1 MKRNTRL
8 QQSALMLALVTAYP
22 VLSYGAAGTTQFIAG
37 DVSLRRGSAPATPLA
52 KGTVLESGD
61 AITTGA
67 RGVAQVKFSD
77 GGYVAIQPNSQFDI
91 TRYADSGN
99 AQQDSFLVNLARGG
113 MRAITGLIGKRNTAN
128 YKVTTNTAT
137 VGIRGSAF
145 HLAYN
150 PDGSLSVS
158 TEQDAIEVCTPSG
171 CVGINVGESVIVPS
185 DNSAPIRTNTRAT
198 LPLAPF
204 RQDPE
209 VAGNQTNPDGTA
221 AIVPSVPIVQT
232 GIAFAGSGLEDG
244 YYGTAWVHMD
254 GALTTQGGTPLSH
267 LNTYNEESYA
277 ADGATTTV
285 HYASGTPGTSDF
297 IVLGTWSTGV
307 RDYNGESAYPYTPLS
322 FVAGVPT
329 SSVNMS
335 ALGGFSATYSLA
347 GASPIWSTDGSV
359 GTLLSSS
366 HMAVNFNGYSAEGS
380 INLDVN
386 LPYQG
391 NSGYTYNLS
400 GSIYGEGAY
409 FYSYLYGGEGG
420 SANAQGFFSGTSAQH
435 AGVSYNGSGDGRS
448 FGGAAV
454 FGQSSL
460 TAGPLSLYGY
470 AVTGAGYAGEG
481 FDRFYDSGVELVVD
495 SADNTNIQSFLV
507 GSYDQTRS
515 GSMTVHSSIDLGG
528 SDGKLVLG
536 TWSSSTWSDG
546 ESSGSYS
553 PFSFVAGVP
562 TSDIGALGNFSAS
575 YAKYDASPVHVSD
588 GSSGTLDYAT
598 LAVTFNNGS
607 SAADMTMGITLPYGG
622 GTSYALTGTV
632 SGSGSAFSGALST
645 SSGNSANADVN
656 GYFYGSSAQYA
667 GIGYSGYAST
677 QGNSFGGAAI
687 LYQSGSFYAPQT
699 GTYNNLTS
707 VAMWPS
713 LGAEPTAMTTSHTFG
728 SDGSQQYLTAASG
741 GGNSFSSATNSSFA
755 SQGDSSYGD
764 FVGWGKWAS
773 VSTTITPGPGST
785 NDNAHY
791 VVGTPTPSQ
800 YWLDNLSGTATYTSV
815 GAGGT
820 TPTSSTGASGTFSSA
835 TMNLTFG
842 STPTVSAT
850 VVTEFGGNNVTGTVN
865 GMAITSGSVFK
876 GTEGSSIMSGLFV
889 GPNAERA
896 GLVYSI
902 DGSAFGAGTVTGAA
916 GLVKN

>member
-8 QQSALMLALVTAYP
+8 QQSALMLALATAYP
-22 VLSYGAAGTTQFIAG
+22 VLSYGAAGTTQFTAG
-37 DVSLRRGSAPATPLA
+37 DVSLRRGSAPAMPLA

-91 TRYADSGN
+91 TRYADTGN

-171 CVGINVGESVIVPS
+171 CVGINVGESVLVPS
-185 DNSAPIRTNTRAT
+185 DNSTPVRTNSRAT

-244 YYGTAWVHMD
+244 YYGTSWLSTN

-267 LNTYNEESYA
+267 LNTYNEEAYA
-277 ADGATTTV
+277 ADGSTTTV
-285 HYASGTPGTSDF
+285 HYASGTRGTSDF
-297 IVLGTWSTGV
+297 IVLGTWSAAV
-307 RDYNGESAYPYTPLS
+307 RDSGEGLYSYAPLS

-329 SSVNMS
+329 SNVNMY
-335 ALGGFSATYSLA
+335 ALSGFSATYSLA

-391 NSGYTYNLS
+391 NSSYGYNLS

-409 FYSYLYGGEGG
+409 FYSSLYEGESYAG
-420 SANAQGFFSGTSAQH
+420 NAQGFFSGSSAQH
-435 AGVSYNGSGDGRS
+435 AGVSYNANRDGRS

-454 FGQSSL
+454 FSQSTL
-460 TAGPLSLYGY
+460 TAGPLSLYGN
-470 AVTGAGYAGEG
+470 ALAGAGYSGEG
-481 FDRFYDSGVELVVD
+481 FDRIYDSGVELVVD
-495 SADNTNIQSFLV
+495 SADHANIQSFLV
-507 GSYDQTRS
+507 GSYQQTRS
-515 GSMTVHSSIDLGG
+515 GSMTLHSEIDLGG

-536 TWSSSTWSDG
+536 TWSSSTWSEG

-562 TSDIGALGNFSAS
+562 TSDIGALGNLQAT

-588 GSSGTLDYAT
+588 GTTGTLDYAT
-598 LAVTFNNGS
+598 LNVVFNSGS
-607 SAADMTMGITLPYGG
+607 SAADMTMGVTLPYGG

-632 SGSGSAFSGALST
+632 SGSGSAFSGSLST
-645 SSGNSANADVN
+645 SSGNSADADVN

-667 GIGYSGYAST
+667 GIGYTGYAST

-687 LYQSGSFYAPQT
+687 LSQSSSSTIAPSP
-699 GTYNNLTS
+699 GTYSNMTS
-707 VAMWPS
+707 MAIWSTLVGVPVPIS
-713 LGAEPTAMTTSHTFG
+713 GSHTFA
-728 SDGSQQYLTAASG
+728 DSG
-741 GGNSFSSATNSSFA
+741 GPFLESASQGSNNFVSGSNDSFGQAGSAVSGSTQGWIGWGRWGAVSTSFANAPTEPVHYVVGTDPTPSNVFTSGSGTMTYTAIGHTTPTTSNSSPVSFSSATLALN
-755 SQGDSSYGD
+755 YG
-764 FVGWGKWAS
+764 S
-773 VSTTITPGPGST
+773 
-785 NDNAHY
+785 
-791 VVGTPTPSQ
+791 
-800 YWLDNLSGTATYTSV
+800 L
-815 GAGGT
+815 
-820 TPTSSTGASGTFSSA
+820 
-835 TMNLTFG
+835 
-842 STPTVSAT
+842 PTVDAT
-850 VVTEFGGNNVTGTVN
+850 VVTSLATGTVT
-865 GMAITSGSVFK
+865 GMAVGSGATF
-876 GTEGSSIMSGLFV
+876 SSGVGDTHKMAGFFS
-889 GPNAERA
+889 GPNANYA
-896 GLVYSI
+896 GLVYSLDASGVKI
-902 DGSAFGAGTVTGAA
+902 NGAVAFQAPPP
-916 GLVKN
+916 